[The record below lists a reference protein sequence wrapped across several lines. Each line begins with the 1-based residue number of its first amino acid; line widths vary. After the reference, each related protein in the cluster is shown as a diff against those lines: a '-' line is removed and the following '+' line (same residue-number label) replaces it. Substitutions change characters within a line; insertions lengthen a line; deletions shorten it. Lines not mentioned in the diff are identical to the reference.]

1 MDKREIKFRAWIN
14 ADKQI
19 RPVIGLFY
27 EPNTMELMDVNVGD
41 NEKIDWRSQ
50 SDVILMQYT
59 GLKDKNGK
67 EIYEGDIVVTPGYQ
81 NPLSGEIEADLCVV
95 EYRGITLCYVE
106 YYANEGE
113 SGKRITP
120 VTDYIG
126 YDCDVDEDCEVI
138 GNIYENIELIEP

>member
-1 MDKREIKFRAWIN
+1 MKREIKFRVWLNNQMCYPGNEIAEIYFDGNPW
-14 ADKQI
+14 
-19 RPVIGLFY
+19 
-27 EPNTMELMDVNVGD
+27 D
-41 NEKIDWRSQ
+41 NS
-50 SDVILMQYT
+50 SGILMQYT

-67 EIYEGDIVVTPGYQ
+67 EVYEGDIVLTSGYQ
-81 NPLSGEIEADLCVV
+81 NPLSGEIESNLCVV

-120 VTDYIG
+120 VSDYID

-138 GNIYENIELIEP
+138 GNIYENAELIDP